1 MANVNNINIEGAMI
15 IWKNFSGERDKFNP
29 GKRGFSVVID
39 DTVMADELRQ
49 EGWNVKDRP
58 LQEGADDSE
67 QEWTLPVKLNMN
79 RYTQVWLIVGNHK
92 TLLDEDTVSQ
102 LDVVDIVNCDISIR
116 PYEWEMNGRTGIT
129 AYVDSMYVTIRE
141 NKFAEKYADALAA
154 DPRITCVLNA
164 NLVDLPLVHL
174 TSQQR
179 LQPRQGQ
186 RLRCLILVIK

>member
-1 MANVNNINIEGAMI
+1 MANVNNINIEGALI

-39 DTVMADELRQ
+39 DEVMADELKQ
-49 EGWNVKDRP
+49 EGWNVKERP
-58 LQEGADDSE
+58 LQEGADPSE

-92 TLLDEDTVSQ
+92 TLLNEDTVAQ

-116 PYEWEMNGRTGIT
+116 PYEWEMSGRTGIT

-141 NKFAEKYADALAA
+141 NKFAEKYADL
-154 DPRITCVLNA
+154 D
-164 NLVDLPLVHL
+164 
-174 TSQQR
+174 
-179 LQPRQGQ
+179 
-186 RLRCLILVIK
+186 

>member
-58 LQEGADDSE
+58 LQEGADYSE

-141 NKFAEKYADALAA
+141 NKFAEKYADL
-154 DPRITCVLNA
+154 D
-164 NLVDLPLVHL
+164 
-174 TSQQR
+174 
-179 LQPRQGQ
+179 
-186 RLRCLILVIK
+186 

>member
-49 EGWNVKDRP
+49 EGWNVKDRS

-141 NKFAEKYADALAA
+141 NKFAEKYADL
-154 DPRITCVLNA
+154 D
-164 NLVDLPLVHL
+164 
-174 TSQQR
+174 
-179 LQPRQGQ
+179 
-186 RLRCLILVIK
+186 

>member
-1 MANVNNINIEGAMI
+1 MSDVNNINIEGAI
-15 IWKNFSGERDKFNP
+15 VIWKNFSGERDKFNP

-39 DTVMADELRQ
+39 DAVMADELRQ

-58 LQEGADDSE
+58 LQEGADPSE

-92 TLLDEDTVSQ
+92 TLLDENTVAQ

-116 PYEWEMNGRTGIT
+116 PYEWEMGGRTGIT

-141 NKFAEKYADALAA
+141 NKFAEKYADL
-154 DPRITCVLNA
+154 D
-164 NLVDLPLVHL
+164 
-174 TSQQR
+174 
-179 LQPRQGQ
+179 
-186 RLRCLILVIK
+186 

>member
-92 TLLDEDTVSQ
+92 TLLNEDTVAQ

-141 NKFAEKYADALAA
+141 NKFAEKYADL
-154 DPRITCVLNA
+154 D
-164 NLVDLPLVHL
+164 
-174 TSQQR
+174 
-179 LQPRQGQ
+179 
-186 RLRCLILVIK
+186 

>member
-49 EGWNVKDRP
+49 EGWNVKNRP

-141 NKFAEKYADALAA
+141 NKFAEKYADL
-154 DPRITCVLNA
+154 D
-164 NLVDLPLVHL
+164 
-174 TSQQR
+174 
-179 LQPRQGQ
+179 
-186 RLRCLILVIK
+186 

>member
-1 MANVNNINIEGAMI
+1 MSDVNNINIEGAII

-39 DTVMADELRQ
+39 DTVMADELRN

-58 LQEGADDSE
+58 LQEGADPSE

-92 TLLDEDTVSQ
+92 TLLDENTVAQ
-102 LDVVDIVNCDISIR
+102 LDVVDFVNCDISIR
-116 PYEWEMNGRTGIT
+116 PYEWEMGGRTGIT

-141 NKFAEKYADALAA
+141 NKFAEKYADL
-154 DPRITCVLNA
+154 D
-164 NLVDLPLVHL
+164 
-174 TSQQR
+174 
-179 LQPRQGQ
+179 
-186 RLRCLILVIK
+186 